1 MLPGGAPRTP
11 GAYSRGDFI
20 APAPPGC
27 SEQEAG
33 PAVRRGGVIRAGKTM
48 PPTPTSSHLRS
59 LHRAPSFP
67 CAPPGRAASP
77 GRGGPGLLQPGT
89 RPSRGG
95 LSEVPPTPAV
105 PGAQQEGGAA
115 AGWHCGS
122 TAGSEAVPGAWF
134 GVEKVFFLFFNFFS
148 RQGIRERG
156 LRAGSILLRCAAG
169 CDGWWAAAG
178 SAQWCFET
186 RSKSFKS
193 ASPVTVGAQM
203 GLCRAM

>member
-77 GRGGPGLLQPGT
+77 GRGGAGAA
-89 RPSRGG
+89 
-95 LSEVPPTPAV
+95 PARDETV
-105 PGAQQEGGAA
+105 PGGSQRGAPHPRRARSA
-115 AGWHCGS
+115 AGGRRCRWVALWLHRWERGCPGS
-122 TAGSEAVPGAWF
+122 LVWGGK
-134 GVEKVFFLFFNFFS
+134 GVFFYFFIFFEA
-148 RQGIRERG
+148 GHKGKGTLGREHPP
-156 LRAGSILLRCAAG
+156 A
-169 CDGWWAAAG
+169 
-178 SAQWCFET
+178 
-186 RSKSFKS
+186 
-193 ASPVTVGAQM
+193 
-203 GLCRAM
+203 LCCGM